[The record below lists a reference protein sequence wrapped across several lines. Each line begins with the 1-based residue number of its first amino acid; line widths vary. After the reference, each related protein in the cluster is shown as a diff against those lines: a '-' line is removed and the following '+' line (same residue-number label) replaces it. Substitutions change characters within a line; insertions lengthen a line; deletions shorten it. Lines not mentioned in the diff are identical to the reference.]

1 MKQYESFIPFVIEYL
16 TLQYKFATKRPGI
29 NGTNYKFKHLHYG
42 PAALK
47 WTELKYKPPQ
57 AQN

>member
-1 MKQYESFIPFVIEYL
+1 MKCYEASIPFAIEYL
-16 TLQYKFATKRPGI
+16 TLQYKLATKRPGI
-29 NGTNYKFKHLHYG
+29 NLTNYKFNLHYG

-47 WTELKYKPPQ
+47 WTELVYKSPQ